1 MPRLRVKV
9 ENNGLKDLIKD
20 FKTVAKQHPQM
31 VKDSF
36 DATQKVIEDQVRS
49 NWISVVGGT
58 SGDRIYKSIGR
69 NTEQEG
75 SDAFGTVGVFKID
88 AVEAE
93 FGKDKPV
100 KVTLRDGTVKTREP
114 LTAAQ
119 IAYWIEN
126 GTHRLAS
133 GARMAKGGN
142 YSSDVL
148 EFLNDKIVYTPAKP
162 FISKAY
168 YDTIKQQNQ
177 KFSLQDV
184 HQ

>member
-75 SDAFGTVGVFKID
+75 SDAFGTVGVFKLDYI
-88 AVEAE
+88 EAE
-93 FGKDKPV
+93 FETTD
-100 KVTLRDGTVKTREP
+100 RD

-119 IAYWIEN
+119 IAYWVEN
-126 GTHRLAS
+126 GTSRLRS
-133 GARMAKGGN
+133 GKRKRKGVEYN
-142 YSSDVL
+142 EEDLITVS
-148 EFLNDKIVYTPAKP
+148 AKP
-162 FISKAY
+162 FISSAY
-168 YDTIKQQNQ
+168 YSTIKEQNQ
-177 KFSLQDV
+177 AFLDTWYNSITKVL
-184 HQ
+184 